1 MKTGCVCV
9 CVPLSLHLS
18 LPLCVCLYLS
28 VAVSLSVSL
37 SLSPYLCVCLSLC
50 LSVSMIVQ
58 CAYIQFTQDEG
69 ISSISSTEIRIWL
82 LDCQS
87 TKFVFFILYYTLFLF
102 LPPLHITAS
111 VFFHSQGI
119 AILFAVICTT
129 VSSPIM
135 KYGLTLLPSDSEIIP
150 YSCGPLID
158 LHYEQPYQVPM

>member
-1 MKTGCVCV
+1 MCVYLFHYIC
-9 CVPLSLHLS
+9 
-18 LPLCVCLYLS
+18 LC
-28 VAVSLSVSL
+28 LSVSACISLSLSLILCLSLCLTL

-111 VFFHSQGI
+111 IFFHSQGI